1 MHSVLILFISLISSL
16 KQNEMLKSALLI
28 KQRKIV
34 EGHMYKIVLSQTK
47 MVWFG
52 LVYDA
57 IFNNISVII
66 SCMVVNFIGGGNL
79 SSDYP
84 KKTINL

>member
-1 MHSVLILFISLISSL
+1 MYSVLILFVSLISSL

-57 IFNNISVII
+57 TFNNISVI